1 MINSIHLKRSALI
14 KSKGR
19 MEIPSFFNAED
30 LPKLYRER
38 LDDSLSKIMI
48 EKIREEKSDENS

>member
-1 MINSIHLKRSALI
+1 MSNSIHIKRSALI

-19 MEIPSFFNAED
+19 MKIPSFFNAED
-30 LPKLYRER
+30 LLKLYRER